1 MPFVCMIFTDHLSL
15 TGSLLVRYGPNQ
27 GSQLFGLWVFVAFAA
42 GFPIALSMVAS
53 NVAGFTKKSVASA
66 MMFMA
71 YTVGNIIGPFLFFA
85 SEAPEYS
92 VSPVTTTPVCITNML
107 IRAAFWQRPSALAS
121 QRLLCSPCAS
131 LSSARTSDATSS
143 SRTALSSK
151 MREIILRSLISLIGR
166 TSTSAMSIKLPRSSY
181 ASFKLFHI

>member
-1 MPFVCMIFTDHLSL
+1 MPPSSNNLSL

-27 GSQLFGLWVFVAFAA
+27 GSQLFGLWIFVAFAA

-71 YTVGNIIGPFLFFA
+71 YTAGNIIGPFLFFP

-92 VSPVTTTPVCITNML
+92 VSHSISAGTRTILTYLQSGFLATTICFGISTLTMLALRFTIIRENKRRDKLQQNSPVVQNDGDHLEI
-107 IRAAFWQRPSALAS
+107 
-121 QRLLCSPCAS
+121 
-131 LSSARTSDATSS
+131 SDVTD
-143 SRTALSSK
+143 RKNLNF
-151 MREIILRSLISLIGR
+151 R
-166 TSTSAMSIKLPRSSY
+166 Y
-181 ASFKLFHI
+181 VY